1 MYLVEDVL
9 EDEVGTPPH
18 FPPPVFTTRV
28 EKIVNERTSAG
39 PYVSRQR

>member
-18 FPPPVFTTRV
+18 FRPPVYTTRV
-28 EKIVNERTSAG
+28 EKIVNERTSSR
-39 PYVSRQR
+39 PYGSRQR